1 MIGGRRLAQL
11 AQIPVSELKG
21 VGDKTVEA
29 LALMEIETVL
39 DLLTH
44 YPRRYLDR
52 TQQATIRELKDRG
65 TTILLVEQ
73 NAAAALSLADM
84 AYVIETGR
92 IVLSGTG
99 PELMQEESVRKVYL
113 GED

>member
-1 MIGGRRLAQL
+1 MGLSPIMMQR
-11 AQIPVSELKG
+11 IFS
-21 VGDKTVEA
+21 
-29 LALMEIETVL
+29 
-39 DLLTH
+39 
-44 YPRRYLDR
+44 
-52 TQQATIRELKDRG
+52 TIRELKDRG
-65 TTILLVEQ
+65 TTIMLVEQ
-73 NAAAALSLADM
+73 NAAAAMSLADM

>member
-1 MIGGRRLAQL
+1 MLEERQTQAAGTLSGGEQQMLAIGR
-11 AQIPVSELKG
+11 
-21 VGDKTVEA
+21 
-29 LALMEIETVL
+29 ALMSEPRLLML
-39 DLLTH
+39 DEPSMGLS
-44 YPRRYLDR
+44 PIMMQRIFS
-52 TQQATIRELKDRG
+52 TIRELKDRG